1 MKYICLS
8 VFLRGVGALFQSDG
22 IPQMKPINALQ
33 RTRRE
38 RCGCNRCVPW
48 AGLLSLGR

>member
-22 IPQMKPINALQ
+22 IPQMMRPINALQ

-38 RCGCNRCVPW
+38 RAVAIGAFRGPGC
-48 AGLLSLGR
+48 